1 MTYLVK
7 FMVALGGCVLL
18 AATGRMDEAE
28 PQSDKLASHRIVVPP
43 GGTLPNIL
51 VLIADDAGWKDFGCY
66 GHPTIRTPNIDQ
78 LAKNGLLFRNAF
90 LTTSSCSPS
99 RTSILSGQYAHTI
112 GTEDMHVPLPKGVPL
127 LPTYL
132 KKEGYF
138 TGHTLKTHYGPN
150 GENQFDWYGKKLAD
164 FEDFLNKTDDKPF
177 FFWTGFNEPHRP
189 YDTKDY
195 KNPFHPEKAVVPPTL
210 VDDGATRQ
218 DLADYYSEIERMDG
232 EIGQMIAQLKA
243 RNKLNNTLIIFLSD
257 NGAPFPRAKGTVY
270 DSGIGTP
277 LIFSW
282 PEGILKDK
290 TYEPLVSSI
299 DLAPTILQLA
309 GIEKP
314 AAMPGVDLQTIFTN
328 QKAPVR
334 DYVFSERNW
343 HGIDEHIRSVRTD
356 RYKLIV
362 NGAYAQLPFGSPS
375 DIAESPSW
383 QSLYRHR
390 EAGTLMPPQKL
401 LFNHPR
407 ARLELYDLRKDPYEL
422 KNIADEPGQKMRV
435 KELTAI
441 LAQWN
446 SETKDVQPTDHIIAD
461 KTDRFTGQ
469 PLTRN

>member
-1 MTYLVK
+1 MS
-7 FMVALGGCVLL
+7 LL
-18 AATGRMDEAE
+18 RIISIAACFCISWTISEVQTIPRVQDTQPKA
-28 PQSDKLASHRIVVPP
+28 R
-43 GGTLPNIL
+43 PNIL

-78 LAKNGLLFRNAF
+78 LAKNGLLCRNAF

-112 GTEDMHVPLPKGVPL
+112 GTEDMHVPLPEGVRLIPS
-127 LPTYL
+127 YL
-132 KKEGYF
+132 KGAGYF
-138 TGHTLKTHYGPN
+138 TGNMFKQHYGPN
-150 GENQFDWYGKKLAD
+150 GEKQFDWYSKKLSE
-164 FEDFLNKTDDKPF
+164 FNDFLNKTEDKPF
-177 FFWTGFNEPHRP
+177 FCWVGFNDPHRP
-189 YDTKDY
+189 YGTKDY
-195 KNPFHPEKAVVPPTL
+195 KNPFPPEKVVVPLTL
-210 VDDGATRQ
+210 VDDGTTRQ
-218 DLADYYSEIERMDG
+218 DLADYYSEIERMDS

-243 RNKLNNTLIIFLSD
+243 HNKLNNTLIVFLSD

-282 PEGILKDK
+282 PEGIPKGK

-314 AAMPGVDLQTIFTN
+314 AAMPGVDLQTVFTN

-334 DYVFSERNW
+334 GYVFSERNW

-362 NGAYAQLPFGSPS
+362 NASYEQLPFGSPS
-375 DIAESPSW
+375 DITESPSW
-383 QSLYRHR
+383 QSLY
-390 EAGTLMPPQKL
+390 EQKQSGKLTPAQQL
-401 LFNHPR
+401 LFQHPR
-407 ARLELYDLRKDPYEL
+407 ARVELYDLKKDPSEL
-422 KNIADEPGQKMRV
+422 KNIADEQGQKMRV
-435 KELTAI
+435 KELTAV
-441 LAQWN
+441 LVQW
-446 SETKDVQPTDHIIAD
+446 SAETKDVQPADHIIAD